1 MTFKNFVDKANKGQL
16 TSADVEGIADIRVPS
31 AEGYV
36 HPVGGHAVPS
46 YLSTIQVTDPQHRG
60 AVERALRSAGL

>member
-16 TSADVEGIADIRVPS
+16 TSSDLEGIEDIRVAS
-31 AEGYV
+31 VEGSV
-36 HPVGGHAVPS
+36 RAIGTREIPP
-46 YLSTIQVTDPQHRG
+46 YLSTIRVTDPQHRG